1 MEGNVTKVAMYFRKT
16 DEAMERTRTDL
27 IDIKDLTSLLK
38 FDIDKITS
46 LQGQHEERITRNQ
59 NEINKCLLDIVKLKE
74 TKTDLSI
81 YEKEK
86 IEMNETLEQGLRTA
100 LMAESLTKNM
110 IDFIHKYEPIY
121 IQRQIT
127 QTLTNVF
134 PDPNVQWRLNWFN
147 DIKMPMLTTL
157 LMYKSEIN
165 LSNNMEKFE
174 KTIELKSLT
183 SDELFMKNATKSNQM
198 Q

>member
-27 IDIKDLTSLLK
+27 VEIKDLQGLMK

-46 LQGQHEERITRNQ
+46 LQAQHEERITRNQ

-74 TKTDLSI
+74 TKTDLKM
-81 YEKEK
+81 YEAEK
-86 IEMNETLEQGLRTA
+86 VEMNENLDRGLRTA
-100 LMAESLTKNM
+100 LMAESLTNNM

-134 PDPNVQWRLNWFN
+134 PDPN
-147 DIKMPMLTTL
+147 I
-157 LMYKSEIN
+157 
-165 LSNNMEKFE
+165 
-174 KTIELKSLT
+174 
-183 SDELFMKNATKSNQM
+183 
-198 Q
+198 